1 MTTTRD
7 HGTINLADGTCVVL
21 AQEPCIH
28 TNNVGDAVWIAS
40 GYLSTETPAEET
52 GPTVMVTWASL
63 GATESEDD
71 ANWDA
76 PVSVQH
82 YSRGELATA

>member
-21 AQEPCIH
+21 AQEPCNH
-28 TNNVGDAVWIAS
+28 TNNVGKPVWIAS
-40 GYLSTETPAEET
+40 GYLSTETPTEET
-52 GPTVMVTWASL
+52 GPTVVVTWASL
-63 GATESEDD
+63 GAIESEDD
-71 ANWDA
+71 ADWST

-82 YSRGELATA
+82 YSRGELALA